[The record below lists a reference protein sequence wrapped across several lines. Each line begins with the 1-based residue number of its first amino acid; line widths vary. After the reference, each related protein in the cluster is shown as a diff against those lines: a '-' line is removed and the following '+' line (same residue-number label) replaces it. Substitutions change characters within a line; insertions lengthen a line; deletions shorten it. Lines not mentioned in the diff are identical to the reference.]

1 MNKSILSISALC
13 FFLVGVATAGEHSAD
28 HEKKMVVAVKTD
40 DFELVET
47 DISHLGVG
55 ESEIIQTEDGRTIDL
70 LRTAE
75 GVEIYLDG
83 ELVDLA
89 GLHDGD
95 GEHKVVKRKVKIV
108 CEGDEDESECEK
120 KVWMSDDIDLEA
132 LHEDDDHVIMIHKL
146 QGGEAEV
153 DIEEEIEVD
162 TDGHQK
168 KIIVI
173 KKHSETG

>member
-1 MNKSILSISALC
+1 MKKYIIFIGALC
-13 FFLVGVATAGEHSAD
+13 FFLAEAASAGEDAAGH
-28 HEKKMVVAVKTD
+28 HRKMVVAVKTD

-89 GLHDGD
+89 GLHDGS
-95 GEHKVVKRKVKIV
+95 GEHRVVKHKVKII
-108 CEGDEDESECEK
+108 CEDDEEDSECEERS
-120 KVWMSDDIDLEA
+120 WMLDGIDPEA
-132 LHEDDDHVIMIHKL
+132 LHEEGDHVIMLHKL
-146 QGGEAEV
+146 HDGEVEV
-153 DIEEEIEVD
+153 DIEEEIEVEA
-162 TDGHQK
+162 DGRHK